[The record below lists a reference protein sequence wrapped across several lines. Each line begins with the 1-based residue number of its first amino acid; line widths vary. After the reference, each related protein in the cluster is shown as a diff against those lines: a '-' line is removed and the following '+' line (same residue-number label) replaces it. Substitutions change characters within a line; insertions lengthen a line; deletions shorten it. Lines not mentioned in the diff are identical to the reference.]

1 MHEEWKAERAY
12 SWKEWSGVLWT
23 LPRAYECT
31 RADMPTADSIAVDS
45 IPSFKPEPE
54 RAYSRTVTRVI
65 NGGFALKSFFSSLKA
80 KSSSASNQSP
90 IVWYP
95 FSLSARNRPHRIVRM
110 RILILKIAYSWYS
123 LPNSLFYSEFLLN
136 VVHSLAFGW
145 GKSSSLPNLPKRRY
159 SLKQ

>member
-1 MHEEWKAERAY
+1 MFDAFDIWLLKGWHTTDSRQGVFEREESERTSVNKTA
-12 SWKEWSGVLWT
+12 WT
-23 LPRAYECT
+23 RMNHTPGWARL
-31 RADMPTADSIAVDS
+31 TAPVGTWRLILV
-45 IPSFKPEPE
+45 
-54 RAYSRTVTRVI
+54 
-65 NGGFALKSFFSSLKA
+65 SSPPFL
-80 KSSSASNQSP
+80 
-90 IVWYP
+90 VWYP

>member
-1 MHEEWKAERAY
+1 MSDLPQELNAGMRKLLLLSAWGMK
-12 SWKEWSGVLWT
+12 SGKSSKEKNGVLWT

-54 RAYSRTVTRVI
+54 LFENSNKSNSWRIRSQIVLLILKSQIIVSI
-65 NGGFALKSFFSSLKA
+65 GGFSFCMK
-80 KSSSASNQSP
+80 
-90 IVWYP
+90 
-95 FSLSARNRPHRIVRM
+95 LSV
-110 RILILKIAYSWYS
+110 LKIAYSWYS